1 MLGQPRAESYIV
13 FFIPASPHPHQVTS
27 QPVVAPPKVPPLAG
41 HLFFG
46 PGAKVLPA
54 PIMSSKVTSSGG
66 EVETYDVTVTLKPA
80 PAPQPS
86 APSKQ
91 KGDSL

>member
-1 MLGQPRAESYIV
+1 MLGQPRAELYIL
-13 FFIPASPHPHQVTS
+13 FPIPASPHLHQLTS
-27 QPVVAPPKVPPLAG
+27 QPVIAPPKVPPLAG

-66 EVETYDVTVTLKPA
+66 EVEAYDATIALKPA
-80 PAPQPS
+80 PAHSQ
-86 APSKQ
+86 ARRAART
-91 KGDSL
+91 GA